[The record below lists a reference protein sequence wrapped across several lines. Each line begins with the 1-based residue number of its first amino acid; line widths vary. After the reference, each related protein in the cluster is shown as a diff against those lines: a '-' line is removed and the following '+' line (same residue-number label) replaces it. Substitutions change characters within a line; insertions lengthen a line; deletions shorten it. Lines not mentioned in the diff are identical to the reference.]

1 MQTPTLAIVD
11 DDDQIRS
18 LVHELAQDASPSA
31 HIVDHHCCSQ
41 ALQQIE
47 AGGVDLLITNCH
59 MPDMDGPTMVRGIR
73 GQKNS
78 IPIIMVS
85 GSDDARELG
94 EQAGIDRFVAKFQLH
109 SGLADAIHSLMD
121 AA

>member
-1 MQTPTLAIVD
+1 MQCPTLAIVD

-18 LVHELAQDASPSA
+18 IVHELAQTALPAA
-31 HIVDHHCCSQ
+31 HIVDHHCCSE

-47 AGGVDLLITNCH
+47 KGGVNLLITNCH
-59 MPDMDGPTMVRGIR
+59 MPDMDGPTMVRKLR
-73 GQKNS
+73 ELKNS

-94 EQAGIDRFVAKFQLH
+94 EKAGIDRFVPKVRLH
-109 SGLADAIHSLMD
+109 AGLAEAIHALLD